1 MTNVPLEENMH
12 TGNIQ
17 IDQATGHEYYIN
29 ESGLKINAITGNL
42 LEEYSSEI
50 LFTFVSKD

>member
-1 MTNVPLEENMH
+1 MMTNTSLEENMH

-29 ESGLKINAITGNL
+29 ESGLKINATTGNL
-42 LEEYSSEI
+42 LEEYCPEQYCSPP
-50 LFTFVSKD
+50 

>member
-1 MTNVPLEENMH
+1 MMINALLKENIH

-29 ESGLKINAITGNL
+29 ESGLKINATTGNL
-42 LEEYSSEI
+42 LEEYFPEQHCSPP
-50 LFTFVSKD
+50 

>member
-1 MTNVPLEENMH
+1 MMTNMQSEENMY

-29 ESGLKINAITGNL
+29 ESGLKIDATTGNL
-42 LEEYSSEI
+42 LEKYCAEQHCSPP
-50 LFTFVSKD
+50 